1 MRINNNMAAVTTNNQ
16 LLNNENTIAKVMER
30 LSSGLKINHA
40 QDNPAGMAISSKM
53 KAQIDGLNRATDNA
67 NDGTSVIQTA
77 DGALSE
83 VTDMLQRMRELCVQ
97 AANGTNSQN
106 DKESIQ
112 AEIESLKEEVDRVA
126 STTQFNSKN
135 LLDGSMDARVYTN
148 NCTRVQTSN
157 FVAAGIYDME
167 ITKAATQAEIPGG
180 PIPATLTNS
189 GTVDINGYSVTLT
202 AGMTKEEVYEALRNG
217 AEIGECEISDQDDP
231 LKFTTTA
238 YGAHANLELTISS
251 EELANELGFTG
262 MTVNPETKAAHSI
275 EVGED
280 AELKLY
286 TQDDAGHEKSQFTE
300 KATAKL
306 EGNKITIT
314 DTGRFEM
321 SFLVDAGYEG
331 MISHNVTEVGVMKFH
346 IGSNQGQTMDVRI
359 PSTDIK
365 SLYID
370 DLDVTTVK
378 GAERGLDK
386 LDDAISRISEIRSQM
401 GAYENR
407 IEHTVNSLGETHEN
421 MTSAISRL
429 QDADMATEMVDFTRL
444 NVLTQAGTSA
454 LSQANELP
462 QLALQL
468 LQ

>member
-16 LLNNENTIAKVMER
+16 LLNNENAVSKVMER

-53 KAQIDGLNRATDNA
+53 KAQIDGLNRAADNA

-77 DGALSE
+77 DGALNE

-106 DKESIQ
+106 DKEAIQ
-112 AEIESLKEEVDRVA
+112 AEIESLKQEVDRVSA
-126 STTQFNSKN
+126 TTQFNNKN
-135 LLDGSMDARVYTN
+135 LLDGSMDARIYSN
-148 NCTRVQTSN
+148 DCSRIQTSN
-157 FVAAGIYDME
+157 YVPAGIYDME
-167 ITKAATQAEIPGG
+167 IISAATQAKMTGG
-180 PIPATLTNS
+180 AITAPLP
-189 GTVDINGYSVTLT
+189 VDGSVSINGYSVQLT
-202 AGMTKEEVYEALRNG
+202 TEMSDVQIYEALRKG
-217 AEIGECEISDQDDP
+217 AEIGECEISKQGDP
-231 LKFTTTA
+231 LEFTTTA
-238 YGAHANLELTISS
+238 YGAHANLELSFSS
-251 EELANELGFTG
+251 EDLANALGFTG
-262 MTVNPETKAAHSI
+262 LTVDPETKAAYGL
-275 EVGED
+275 EVGKD
-280 AELKLY
+280 ADVTLK
-286 TQDDAGHEKSQFTE
+286 TDGDSQFTE
-300 KATAKL
+300 KATVKL
-306 EGNKITIT
+306 EGNKMTIT

-321 SFLVDAGYEG
+321 SFLVDAGYTG
-331 MISHNVTEVGVMKFH
+331 TISHNVTEVGVMKFH
-346 IGSNQGQTMDVRI
+346 IGSNEGQTMDVRI
-359 PSTDIK
+359 PSTDID

-370 DLDVTTVK
+370 SLDVTTVK
-378 GAERGLDK
+378 GAERGMGQLDA
-386 LDDAISRISEIRSQM
+386 AISRISDIRAQL

-407 IEHTVNSLGETHEN
+407 IEHTVNSLGETNEN
-421 MTSAISRL
+421 MTSAISRI

>member
-1 MRINNNMAAVTTNNQ
+1 MRINNNIAAVVSNNQ
-16 LLNNENTIAKVMER
+16 LLNNENDISKVMER
-30 LSSGLKINHA
+30 LSSGLKLNHSA
-40 QDNPAGMAISSKM
+40 DNPAGMAISSKM
-53 KAQIDGLNRATDNA
+53 QAQIDGLSRANDNA

-112 AEIESLKEEVDRVA
+112 AEIDSLKEEVDRVA
-126 STTQFNSKN
+126 STTQFNNKN
-135 LLDGSMDARVYTN
+135 LLDGSMDARIYTDH
-148 NCTRVQTSN
+148 CTRIQTSN
-157 FVAAGIYDME
+157 FVAAGMYDME
-167 ITKAATQAEIPGG
+167 VTKAATQAEYAGG
-180 PIPATLTNS
+180 AISAPLTED
-189 GTVDINGYSVTLT
+189 GTVIINGYSISLHKD
-202 AGMTKEEVYEALRNG
+202 MTEEQVYEALREG
-217 AEIGECEISDQDDP
+217 AEIGECKLSEKGEP
-231 LKFTTTA
+231 LKLTTTA
-238 YGAHANLELTISS
+238 FGAHANLSVSFSS
-251 EELANELGFTG
+251 DYIAGALGFPG
-262 MTVNPETKAAHSI
+262 SLEEPI
-275 EVGED
+275 VGED
-280 AELKLY
+280 AEVTLY
-286 TQDDAGHEKSQFTE
+286 TEDDAGHETSQFTE
-300 KATAKL
+300 RATVKY
-306 EGNKITIT
+306 EGNKMIIT

-321 SFLVDAGYEG
+321 SFVVEKGYTG
-331 MISHNVTEVGVMKFH
+331 PIQHNVTEVGIMKFH
-346 IGSNQGQTMDVRI
+346 IGSNEGQTMDVRI
-359 PSTDIK
+359 PATDTE

-370 DLDVTTVK
+370 DLDVTTVT
-378 GAERGLDK
+378 GAERGMSK

-407 IEHTVNSLGETHEN
+407 IEHTMNSLGETEEN

-429 QDADMATEMVDFTRL
+429 KDADMATEMVDFTRL